1 MPKNSYAPYKNPDI
15 LAVVSQWFEET
26 YGTTAH
32 KENGFLTVHDLY
44 QSYSEYTLDPK
55 YLHYRL
61 NVNEFAKCIV
71 ACKILD
77 IGGRFRYA
85 PSYVPTV
92 SAITRATA

>member
-1 MPKNSYAPYKNPDI
+1 MPKNNYAPYKNREI
-15 LAVVSQWFEET
+15 LDLVSKWFAET
-26 YGTTAH
+26 YGETAA
-32 KENGFLTVHDLY
+32 KEDGFLTVHDLY

-55 YLHYRL
+55 YIHMRL

-77 IGGRFRYA
+77 IGGRFRHA
-85 PSYVPTV
+85 PSYRPTP